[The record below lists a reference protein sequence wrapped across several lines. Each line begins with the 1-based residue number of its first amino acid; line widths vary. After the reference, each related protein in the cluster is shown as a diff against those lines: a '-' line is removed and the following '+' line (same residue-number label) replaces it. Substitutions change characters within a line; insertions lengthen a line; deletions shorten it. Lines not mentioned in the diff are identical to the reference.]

1 MAKASPECMAAG
13 YAECWTERLCAC
25 PCHTASCLTAFPGLK
40 CGFKAVTPAPR
51 SPLAIFRSSW
61 HTLSPQLCTYGS
73 RGSSV
78 LQDASFSASRARRAL
93 LSQSP
98 GWFPATGHLWAGLQF
113 SSVLPRIA
121 SQIQKMDSQGA
132 VILSGIF
139 HLYAQSFPPG
149 RSPSAS
155 FFCWSHFFCLFLF
168 FKTGLLRVT
177 LAILELAL

>member
-1 MAKASPECMAAG
+1 MAKASPECTAAG

-73 RGSSV
+73 HGSSV
-78 LQDASFSASRARRAL
+78 LQDASFSASRAHRAL

-98 GWFPATGHLWAGLQF
+98 GWFPALVICGQVCNSAVF
-113 SSVLPRIA
+113 YRVL
-121 SQIQKMDSQGA
+121 
-132 VILSGIF
+132 
-139 HLYAQSFPPG
+139 
-149 RSPSAS
+149 
-155 FFCWSHFFCLFLF
+155 
-168 FKTGLLRVT
+168 LLRFKRWIAKVPWFCQAFFIFMHNLSHRVDLHLPPFSVDLT
-177 LAILELAL
+177 FFACFYFLRQDFSE